1 MTIDLDTWSL
11 RQAAGSCEE
20 AEAEERL
27 SGQRAAKRQRQ
38 RERRAS
44 RTAEQRAERLLRQR
58 AQQLRVTERRAT
70 ESATGTEARLA
81 RRRVR
86 DRARRASDSDGT
98 PVFGNCGAVNS
109 TGYLLS
115 PQKRERPIFNNYRG
129 LLRSRHRRERGSSS
143 ASAGL
148 SAAEECFR
156 VDRRERGL
164 SLASAGLSAVSS
176 SGVLKCL
183 QMGITYDS

>member
-1 MTIDLDTWSL
+1 MDTWSL

-58 AQQLRVTERRAT
+58 AQYQLRVTERRAT
-70 ESATGTEARLA
+70 ESATGREARLA

-115 PQKRERPIFNNYRG
+115 PQKRERPIFNNCRG
-129 LLRSRHRRERGSSS
+129 LLWSRHRRERGSSS

-164 SLASAGLSAVSS
+164 SLASAGLSAAAE
-176 SGVLKCL
+176 C
-183 QMGITYDS
+183 